1 MKSYESSSVIRGIW
15 IVCLCI
21 VTVGTVNGQHV
32 PTKTAAPTRGT
43 LSGRVF
49 AITQGGDLKPARMA
63 DVYIL
68 FSSGVTRDGKAVDV
82 GETAD
87 LVFMAADH
95 EARVLNNEKLEAY
108 NKAQEQQY
116 NEQLAASSYWSEKGM
131 CMRDLATFHPAMLK
145 AMDWA
150 EAHSK
155 QSQIVKTQSDE
166 DGNFSASLPP
176 GKYSVYVRGRAG
188 FNEGLWDLGDE
199 LYVDIHP
206 GTHTEIKLSSPHTS
220 CLDVPD

>member
-15 IVCLCI
+15 IVCLCV
-21 VTVGTVNGQHV
+21 VTAGTVNGQHA
-32 PTKTAAPTRGT
+32 PTKTAAPMRGT

-68 FSSGVTRDGKAVDV
+68 FLEGVTRDGRSVDV

-87 LVFMAADH
+87 LVFMGAHND
-95 EARVLNNEKLEAY
+95 L
-108 NKAQEQQY
+108 QEQYIKEFEANPQ
-116 NEQLAASSYWSEKGM
+116 WSEKM
-131 CMRDLATFHPAMLK
+131 ACIKDLATFRPAMIRT
-145 AMDWA
+145 MEWA
-150 EAHSK
+150 EAK
-155 QSQIVKTQSDE
+155 NKPSQIVKAQSDE

-176 GKYSVYVRGRAG
+176 GKYHVLVRGRAG
-188 FNEGLWDLGDE
+188 FNEGLWDSGLE
-199 LYVDIHP
+199 HVEIHP
-206 GTHTEIKLSSPHTS
+206 GSHTEIKLSSPHTS

>member
-1 MKSYESSSVIRGIW
+1 MNSYRGSSVIRGIW

-21 VTVGTVNGQHV
+21 VTVVGTVNGQHAS
-32 PTKTAAPTRGT
+32 TKTAAPSRGT

-68 FSSGVTRDGKAVDV
+68 FLSGVARDGKVVDV
-82 GETAD
+82 GETAY
-87 LVFMAADH
+87 LVFGSAHND
-95 EARVLNNEKLEAY
+95 L
-108 NKAQEQQY
+108 QEQYLKEFEANPQ
-116 NEQLAASSYWSEKGM
+116 WSEKM
-131 CMRDLATFHPAMLK
+131 ACIKDLATFRPAIIK
-145 AMDWA
+145 AMEWA
-150 EAHSK
+150 EAKNK

-220 CLDVPD
+220 CLDVPE